1 MAVHYNQKAT
11 LVTNSMIDSVTTNA
25 ITTTANGDVGG
36 SYQFRGTINASG
48 CGSGTASF
56 VSIRIKDTIPWTK
69 MTCYFEMDGV
79 ASCWN
84 FNESLGNME
93 GYNEALGD
101 RIFRDT
107 NAFSSNANFQK
118 KLNACDNNNTN
129 FFHSAFATGGAASVK
144 SFWVTTRRTING
156 SLSGP
161 YHKRECNDTA
171 RYILISN
178 IFIF

>member
-11 LVTNSMIDSVTTNA
+11 LVTNSMIDSVTTA
-25 ITTTANGDVGG
+25 GITTIVNGDFNGA
-36 SYQFRGTINASG
+36 YQFKGTINLSG
-48 CGSGTASF
+48 CGSPDSS

-79 ASCWN
+79 ASCWS
-84 FNESLGNME
+84 FNESGGNMQT
-93 GYNEALGD
+93 YSEASGD

-107 NAFSSNANFQK
+107 NAFSSNANFQR
-118 KLNACDNNNTN
+118 KLNACDNDNTN
-129 FFHSAFATGGAASVK
+129 FFHSSFATGGTNSIK

-161 YHKRECNDTA
+161 YHHRSCNDTGK
-171 RYILISN
+171 YILITN